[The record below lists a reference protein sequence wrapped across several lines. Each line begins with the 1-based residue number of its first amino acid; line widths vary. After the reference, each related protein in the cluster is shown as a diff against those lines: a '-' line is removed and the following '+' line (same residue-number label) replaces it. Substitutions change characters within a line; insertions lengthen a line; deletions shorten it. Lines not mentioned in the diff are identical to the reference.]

1 MTPTPTPTLPDKS
14 LLEEGLPLEARELA
28 AYAIFK
34 TLTQPLDAAEPRPAG
49 ELVGLRDWTELGLK
63 ATDGVWRDERN
74 IRFVFRSMQ
83 KNLFEALAHQGFI
96 IKAPREKTLTASF
109 EELRTVP
116 AHPAYDPT
124 ND

>member
-1 MTPTPTPTLPDKS
+1 MTPTPTPPDKGPT
-14 LLEEGLPLEARELA
+14 EEGLPLEARELA

-49 ELVGLRDWTELGLK
+49 ELVGLRDWNELGLK
-63 ATDGVWRDERN
+63 APDGVWRDERN
-74 IRFVFRSMQ
+74 IRFLSRNMQ
-83 KNLFEALAHQGFI
+83 KNLFEVLVRQGFT
-96 IKAPREKTLTASF
+96 IKAPREKTLSVGY
-109 EELRTVP
+109 EELLTVP